1 MILVTGGTGFVGS
14 AIVRELLKRGET
26 VAVMGRD
33 AAKTQRVFAGAVEAR
48 VADVRDAVS
57 LQAAMSGATVV
68 INAVQFP
75 TSPIEV
81 PERGWTFEEVDYK
94 GTVNQVNA
102 AKAAGVQR
110 FVDVSAVG
118 ADVSAEKHWFR
129 FKGLAEQHLQQSGVE
144 YVILRPTWVF
154 GPNDHALNRLLGFT
168 RFLPF
173 LPLFGDG
180 KQAMQPVFVDDV
192 GAVAA
197 AAVSNADAANQIVE
211 IGGPEVMSM
220 NDVLKTGLDVLG
232 RKRFILHQPVF
243 VGRLIGSVAQR
254 LPITPPLTPDA
265 VDFICL
271 PAVANNANLQRLFAP
286 KLTTLREGLQTYL
299 S

>member
-26 VAVMGRD
+26 VAVLGRD
-33 AAKTQRVFAGAVEAR
+33 AAKTQRVFAGTVEAR
-48 VADVRDAVS
+48 VADVRDAS
-57 LQAAMSGATVV
+57 ALQAAMAGADVV

-81 PERGWTFEEVDYK
+81 PKRGWTFEEVDYK

-102 AKAAGVQR
+102 AKAAGVKR

-118 ADVSAEKHWFR
+118 ADVAAEKHWFLL
-129 FKGLAEQHLQQSGVE
+129 KGKAEEHLQRSGLE
-144 YVILRPTWVF
+144 YVILRPTWVY

-180 KQAMQPVFVDDV
+180 KQEMQPVFVDDV
-192 GAVAA
+192 ALVAA
-197 AAVSNADAANQIVE
+197 EAVSNAAAANQVVE

-220 NDVLKTGLDVLG
+220 NEVLKTGLSVLG
-232 RKRFILHQPVF
+232 RRRFILHQPVF
-243 VGRLIGSVAQR
+243 VGKLLGSVAQL
-254 LPITPPLTPDA
+254 LPTPPLTPDA
-265 VDFICL
+265 VEFICF
-271 PAVANNANLQRLFAP
+271 PAVANNLTLQRVFAP
-286 KLTTLREGLQTYL
+286 KLTPLREGLSTYL